1 MENCTKIQAKVNK
14 MKGQISGIDKM
25 INEGRSIEDIITQIT
40 AVRSA
45 LSGLAVD
52 LLKEESQTCFE
63 KKSDSDKL
71 KSFEKIVTRFFKIT

>member
-1 MENCTKIQAKVNK
+1 MEDCTKLQARINK
-14 MKGQISGIDKM
+14 IKGQINGIDKM
-25 INEGRSIEDIITQIT
+25 IKDGRSIEDIITQIT

-71 KSFEKIVTRFFKIT
+71 KSFEKIVAKFFKIT